1 MKLFLQ
7 KHKLVLLRTSGALFL
22 LIGFV
27 VHFWLS
33 PKQGYTEVEI
43 AAANVARMEA
53 SMAPSYTQSQHAKKN
68 TGAMFAEEYK
78 QTREEQVRYLT
89 IFTMLLGVGF
99 LIYSFVRK
107 EETEL

>member
-7 KHKLVLLRTSGALFL
+7 KHKLLLIRTTGTLFL

-27 VHFWLS
+27 VHFWLN
-33 PKQGYTEVEI
+33 PKQGYSESAI

-53 SMAPSYTQSQHAKKN
+53 SVAPKNVQTQHAKKN
-68 TGAMFAEEYK
+68 TGALFAEEYK

-89 IFTMLLGVGF
+89 ILAMIFGAGF
-99 LIYSFVRK
+99 LIYSFIK
-107 EETEL
+107 KD

>member
-7 KHKLVLLRTSGALFL
+7 KYKLVLLRTVGAFFL
-22 LIGFV
+22 VLGFV
-27 VHFWLS
+27 IHFWLS

-53 SMAPSYTQSQHAKKN
+53 SMAPSQNQHAKKN
-68 TGAMFAEEYK
+68 TGALFAEEYK

-89 IFTMLLGVGF
+89 IFAMLLGIGF
-99 LIYSFVRK
+99 LIYSFVKK
-107 EETEL
+107 EEPEL